1 MSENPTMTTPTD
13 RPAEGTERARRDI
26 NPVSLV
32 VGLLYVAIGLGV
44 LADRRWGGI
53 DLAAISATGAVIAGL
68 AVIVLIARR

>member
-1 MSENPTMTTPTD
+1 MSENPAMTTPSDPT
-13 RPAEGTERARRDI
+13 AEGAERAHRDV

-53 DLAAISATGAVIAGL
+53 DLAAVSGTGAVIAGL
-68 AVIVLIARR
+68 AVIVLLLRR